1 MYLVFFRPK
10 DAKPGDIELEE
21 VDGPVGVGLSK
32 IRQDVV
38 EEAQPVLTV
47 LEEDICNLCRWKC
60 LEKNSVIGDDDDD
73 YTNRWLQQKDPARL
87 VPLYP
92 ILDIPVSDFNALR
105 SVIYGWIG
113 KMPKF
118 KEIIF
123 PSIRQRFCIHL
134 SFMDVTSRP

>member
-10 DAKPGDIELEE
+10 DAKLGDIELEE

-38 EEAQPVLTV
+38 DAEPVLKV
-47 LEEDICNLCRWKC
+47 LEEDICNLCRGKC
-60 LEKNSVIGDDDDD
+60 SVIGDDDDD